1 MLTSKTHKCG
11 SRGSD
16 AFDVNSREVLA
27 TLSAGTGHTHLS
39 TVTATLN
46 ISSMNHVTYKA
57 MERKVGIAI
66 EKVAARSCLKA
77 ILAAKE
83 NALQGTRG

>member
-1 MLTSKTHKCG
+1 ML
-11 SRGSD
+11 
-16 AFDVNSREVLA
+16 ELA
-27 TLSAGTGHTHLS
+27 TPISAIY
-39 TVTATLN
+39 VTAALN
-46 ISSMNHVTYKA
+46 ISSMNHATYKA